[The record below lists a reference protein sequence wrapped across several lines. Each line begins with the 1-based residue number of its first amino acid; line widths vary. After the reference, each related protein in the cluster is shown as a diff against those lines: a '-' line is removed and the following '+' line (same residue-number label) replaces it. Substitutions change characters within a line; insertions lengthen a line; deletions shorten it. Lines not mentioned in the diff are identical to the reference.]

1 MDRSVGMPSRTDD
14 ALKML
19 TEQAAAALGPIA
31 TILVEQA
38 AETGASFAQVRSQVA
53 GQMDEPARVRF
64 LNATQALVDRAAREA
79 TRASPPQTRATGTA
93 SADTLDRSDPAFV
106 EGLARSLV
114 KTLGT
119 DAENMVHEAAR
130 RCRTKMQL
138 CMRLG
143 NAIGDPVLK
152 EVLLRRALDEAR
164 PQASRKS

>member
-1 MDRSVGMPSRTDD
+1 MPSRTDD
-14 ALKML
+14 ALKTL

-31 TILVEQA
+31 AILVEQA

-53 GQMDEPARVRF
+53 GQMDERARVRF
-64 LNATQALVDRAAREA
+64 LNATQSLVDRAAKEA
-79 TRASPPQTRATGTA
+79 ARASPPQTRATASATGAA

-114 KTLGT
+114 KSLGT
-119 DAENMVHEAAR
+119 DAEHMVREAAR

-152 EVLLRRALDEAR
+152 EMLLRRALDEPR

>member
-1 MDRSVGMPSRTDD
+1 MPSRTDD
-14 ALKML
+14 ALKTL

-31 TILVEQA
+31 VILVEQA
-38 AETGASFAQVRSQVA
+38 AEAGASFAQVRSQVA

-64 LNATQALVDRAAREA
+64 LNATQSLADRAAKEA
-79 TRASPPQTRATGTA
+79 ARASPPQTRVTAPATATA
-93 SADTLDRSDPAFV
+93 STDTLDRSDPAFV
-106 EGLARSLV
+106 DELARYLV
-114 KTLGT
+114 KTLGA

-152 EVLLRRALDEAR
+152 DNLLRRALDEPR
-164 PQASRKS
+164 PQAPRKA

>member
-1 MDRSVGMPSRTDD
+1 MPSRTDD
-14 ALKML
+14 ALKTL

-31 TILVEQA
+31 VILVEQA
-38 AETGASFAQVRSQVA
+38 AEAGASFAQVRRQVA

-64 LNATQALVDRAAREA
+64 LNATQSLADRAAKEA
-79 TRASPPQTRATGTA
+79 ARASPPQTRVTAATA
-93 SADTLDRSDPAFV
+93 STDTLDRSDPAFV
-106 EGLARSLV
+106 DELARYLV
-114 KTLGT
+114 KTLGA

-152 EVLLRRALDEAR
+152 DTLLRRALDEPR
-164 PQASRKS
+164 PQAPRKA